1 MPDDDWAGETGF
13 VSDAVVRAIADLS
26 GHDVYMSGPPVMVES
41 GHALFMQHGLDES
54 RFFSDAFEYAAIAES
69 IKGLKQD

>member
-1 MPDDDWAGETGF
+1 
-13 VSDAVVRAIADLS
+13 
-26 GHDVYMSGPPVMVES
+26 
-41 GHALFMQHGLDES
+41 MQHGLDES